1 MDSQAYQ
8 DGWNRLHAEFDDI
21 VEPLRKQKDELI
33 TQLSQLSG
41 TISEMDRL
49 ASAAER
55 QRSAILF
62 RRPVTREGR
71 FQLHCLQED
80 MTVINSSLRDLQRSK
95 EIAEGELREVEAEIT
110 AARTRLARE
119 LSKLRD

>member
-1 MDSQAYQ
+1 MDSQSFR
-8 DGWNRLHAEFDDI
+8 DGWNRLNAEFDEI

-33 TQLSQLSG
+33 TQVSQLSG
-41 TISEMDRL
+41 KISEMDRL

-62 RRPVTREGR
+62 RRPLTREGR

-80 MTVINSSLRDLQRSK
+80 MTVINSSLREFRISK
-95 EIAEGELREVEAEIT
+95 ESAESDLREVEAQIT
-110 AARTRLARE
+110 AARTRLVRE
-119 LSKLRD
+119 LTKLRD